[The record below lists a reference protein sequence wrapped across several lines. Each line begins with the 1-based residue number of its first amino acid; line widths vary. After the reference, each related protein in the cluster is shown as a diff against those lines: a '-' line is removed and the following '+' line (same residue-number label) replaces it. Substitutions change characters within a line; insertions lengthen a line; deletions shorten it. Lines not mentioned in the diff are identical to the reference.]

1 MKKFLLGLA
10 IFLAFGVALYGWSY
24 VFIASMAENN
34 GTMSHHLADRPIAMY
49 LHVIFGPLALL
60 IGGFQFYPGW
70 RSKHPAYHRLAGRVY
85 VGSMSLSGVG
95 ASVMA
100 LTTNSGPVAAAGFGG
115 LAIASIFTTVRGYL
129 LARAG
134 RYELH
139 RRWMIR
145 SYVLAFAAVTLRL
158 QLAPLVMGVWTDFA
172 TGYVIISWSCWVP
185 NLLYGEW
192 YVRKYAAIP
201 K

>member
-10 IFLAFGVALYGWSY
+10 IFLAFAIALYGWSY
-24 VFIASMAENN
+24 VLFASMAENS

-70 RSKHPAYHRLAGRVY
+70 RSKHPAYHRWAGRTY
-85 VGSMSLSGVG
+85 VSSMLLSGFG

-100 LTTNSGPVAAAGFGG
+100 ITTNAGPVAAAGFGG

-134 RYELH
+134 KYQQH

-158 QLAPLVMGVWTDFA
+158 HIPMFLIVFGMEFA
-172 TGYVIISWSCWVP
+172 AAYVIIAWSCWVP